1 MITFLLVVLGIISNA
16 SASVLIKYA
25 MLPER
30 KVSLADPMTIIFN
43 LPLWFGLFFY
53 GIAFL
58 LYALTLQRLP
68 LNVTHP
74 ILTCGAISMV
84 AVLSVVLFGE
94 TFTTTKIIGVILVAA
109 GVVLISLKVQ

>member
-1 MITFLLVVLGIISNA
+1 MISVLLVIFGIFSNA
-16 SASVLIKYA
+16 VASVLIKYA

-30 KVSLADPMTIIFN
+30 KVSISEPLSIIFN
-43 LPLWFGLFFY
+43 THLWLGLFFY

-74 ILTCGAISMV
+74 VLTCGSISIVAIS
-84 AVLSVVLFGE
+84 SVIFFGE
-94 TFTTTKIIGVILVAA
+94 SFSLTKFTGIFLITIGVILVSWKA
-109 GVVLISLKVQ
+109 